1 VTGFARLP
9 LDLAVAAGSLGRFSA
24 TVPLMKSERVPLRNA
39 AGFRTKIHLKLDAI
53 LPDSALRGLGAGQE
67 KTVAAVHPAAGRLAA
82 LETRVRKFAEEEH
95 SFHEWRAARS
105 GEAAALEEDLRLLD
119 QQLMR
124 LDAPAAAKGGG
135 VGLELAAAGGLELGV
150 QLQQLKE
157 RWDACR
163 AGAFLESQTDVVI
176 GVAVTLAQASSPNS
190 ARGQID

>member
-1 VTGFARLP
+1 MDTL
-9 LDLAVAAGSLGRFSA
+9 GSSPR
-24 TVPLMKSERVPLRNA
+24 TEWTRRVP
-39 AGFRTKIHLKLDAI
+39 
-53 LPDSALRGLGAGQE
+53 Q
-67 KTVAAVHPAAGRLAA
+67 
-82 LETRVRKFAEEEH
+82 VRKFAEEEH
-95 SFHEWRAARS
+95 SFHESSPPPPPTVASTHVPTVHSRSPTCARWRAARS
-105 GEAAALEEDLRLLD
+105 GEAAALDEDLRLLD
-119 QQLMR
+119 QQLVR

-190 ARGQID
+190 ACGQID